1 MNEQAV
7 LKILAMIDA
16 VRRAVAPVHAPKRN
30 EG

>member
-7 LKILAMIDA
+7 LRILAMIDA
-16 VRRAVAPVHAPKRN
+16 VRRAVAPVRVPRRN